1 MKDASRFLSAVIL
14 VSLAVVMAWPLQA
27 ISAEFTADLIRSS
40 GGDEDM
46 SKVFVKGKL
55 RREELMEDGE
65 VAAISIAR
73 LDKGVSW
80 TLMPEERMYMEIPLE
95 GMKVGAMEDVEE
107 LESRA
112 QMKVLGKE
120 TVSGYA
126 CEKRRYDDQTE
137 GSVTVWYS
145 AKLDYPVKIHVMAFG
160 GEEEMTLLYKNI
172 KTGKVSDSMFE
183 IPEGY
188 QKFAIP
194 GMPAGMPGGMPMGP
208 GMGK

>member
-73 LDKGVSW
+73 LDKGVNW
-80 TLMPEERMYMEIPLE
+80 NLMPEEKMYMEISLDP
-95 GMKVGAMEDVEE
+95 GASESKEDMESLDSV
-107 LESRA
+107 A
-112 QMKVLGKE
+112 KM
-120 TVSGYA
+120 VSIGN
-126 CEKRRYDDQTE
+126 R
-137 GSVTVWYS
+137 
-145 AKLDYPVKIHVMAFG
+145 KITYLSFWR
-160 GEEEMTLLYKNI
+160 E
-172 KTGKVSDSMFE
+172 
-183 IPEGY
+183 
-188 QKFAIP
+188 
-194 GMPAGMPGGMPMGP
+194 
-208 GMGK
+208 